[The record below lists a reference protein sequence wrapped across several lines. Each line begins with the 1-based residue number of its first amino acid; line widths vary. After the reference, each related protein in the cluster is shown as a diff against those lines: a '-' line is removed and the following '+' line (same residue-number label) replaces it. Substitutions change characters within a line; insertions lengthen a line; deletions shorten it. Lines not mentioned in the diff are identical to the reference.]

1 MRKLKK
7 QAEEA
12 KARKAQAKKE
22 KAPAANN
29 NTKMINTSGNKPFD
43 FEALDWFYKSSNP
56 AHPLWEEVQIGS
68 PIF

>member
-43 FEALDWFYKSSNP
+43 FEALD
-56 AHPLWEEVQIGS
+56 
-68 PIF
+68 

>member
-22 KAPAANN
+22 KAPATS
-29 NTKMINTSGNKPFD
+29 NTQMIDTSGNKAFD
-43 FEALDWFYKSSNP
+43 FEALD
-56 AHPLWEEVQIGS
+56 
-68 PIF
+68 